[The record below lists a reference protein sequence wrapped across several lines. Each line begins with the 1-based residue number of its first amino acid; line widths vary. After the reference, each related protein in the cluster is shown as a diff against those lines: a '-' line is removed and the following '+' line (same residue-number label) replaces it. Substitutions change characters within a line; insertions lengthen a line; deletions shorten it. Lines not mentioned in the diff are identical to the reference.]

1 MPGIGDV
8 AARIVA
14 WVGELINDSSL
25 RLGIGPT
32 IGVLLVLLVLLS
44 LVARPT
50 TRWTTRDLG
59 RFATLPQTMALAAE
73 AGAAATFSL
82 GTAGL
87 ARAVAAGE
95 RLQTLAAM
103 PLLAHVARAGA
114 RSGVPLRV
122 TTNDPVVALLAA
134 DVIDDAHARTETGE
148 RRRRSSVEFLGEGRP
163 ASAGLALTADGGALA
178 GHVAGAS
185 AEESLLLFRG
195 LSDGPVTARLGDG
208 DVTQAPSVLLL
219 GDGALV
225 GADLFAAPA
234 DLRAAGHART
244 AVVATNRLIGM
255 AVVVAVVAAAWALL
269 GGDPAAVITAR

>member
-59 RFATLPQTMALAAE
+59 RFATLPHTMALAAE
-73 AGAAATFSL
+73 GGAAATFSL
-82 GTAGL
+82 GTAGV
-87 ARAVAAGE
+87 ARAVAAAE
-95 RLQTLAAM
+95 RLQTLAAL
-103 PLLAHVARAGA
+103 PLLAHVARASA

-122 TTNDPVVALLAA
+122 TTNDPVTALLA
-134 DVIDDAHARTETGE
+134 DEVIGEAHVRTDTLE
-148 RRRRSSVEFLGEGRP
+148 RRGRSSVEFLGEGRGP
-163 ASAGLALTADGGALA
+163 SAGLALATDAGAVA
-178 GHVAGAS
+178 GHVAGAA

-208 DVTQAPSVLLL
+208 EVAQAPSVLLL

-225 GADLFAAPA
+225 GADLFAAAA
-234 DLRAAGHART
+234 DLRSGGHART
-244 AVVATNRLIGM
+244 AVVATNRLIGI
-255 AVVVAVVAAAWALL
+255 AVVVALAAAAWALL
-269 GGDPAAVITAR
+269 GGDPAAFLTAR